1 MRRRG
6 EQMFKASVD
15 ARIRDDSM
23 DALRRSLSEMR
34 ERSAEERGYVKGLG
48 EGIEKGRALGW
59 DEAVEMV
66 LKLLLDFKN
75 GNRG

>member
-1 MRRRG
+1 MI
-6 EQMFKASVD
+6 KASVD

-48 EGIEKGRALGW
+48 EGIEKGRSLGW
-59 DEAVEMV
+59 DEATEMMLKV
-66 LKLLLDFKN
+66 LTDIRS
-75 GNRG
+75 GNRS